1 MIITLDSLR
10 ETVPSIFAKS
20 PSPKLSDRY
29 AFADSEYYLN
39 KFIDNGWN
47 ITSAKQISKS
57 VYAPHQVVLR
67 HNANAN
73 VGDLLPQLL
82 FVNSHNGIQKM
93 NLNMGIYRLVCSNGL
108 TVPSSVSQSLS
119 IKHLDLTNSFID
131 SITESFFFNIPTVMD
146 NVNRMR
152 NKMLNN
158 DEIMDFSSKAI
169 NIRFTN
175 PNDIDLN
182 DIINP
187 VRRED
192 TSKDLW
198 TVFNVV
204 QEKLIKGG
212 VYRKNTKRRSRAIN
226 NFLNDSKINTQMW
239 ELAEQYV

>member
-1 MIITLDSLR
+1 MITTLDSLR
-10 ETVPSIFAKS
+10 EKVPSIFAKS
-20 PSPKLSDRY
+20 PSPKLSNRY

-47 ITSAKQISKS
+47 IISAKQISKS
-57 VYAPHQVVLR
+57 EYAPHQVVLR
-67 HNANAN
+67 HNDSAN

-93 NLNMGIYRLVCSNGL
+93 NINMGIYRLVCSNGL
-108 TVPSSVSQSLS
+108 TVPSSVNQSLS

-131 SITESFFFNIPTVMD
+131 SITENFYLNIPIVMD
-146 NVNRMR
+146 NVNRMS
-152 NKMLNN
+152 NKMLND

-169 NIRFTN
+169 NIRFIN

-212 VYRKNTKRRSRAIN
+212 VYRKNTNRRSRAIN

-239 ELAEQYV
+239 ELAEQYL